1 MNNKTLQYIA
11 EAIRDN
17 YEYSLDDSIE
27 IVTNSF
33 LPELLEEMPD
43 VGAVILMTLK
53 ALPMRI
59 SLGMIVCL
67 PFVLVTYWGLLM
79 LFDLKAPKWHPGFV
93 IFTLW
98 LISLVAFCVLTV
110 LKIPDLGLWM

>member
-1 MNNKTLQYIA
+1 MK
-11 EAIRDN
+11 RRRRV
-17 YEYSLDDSIE
+17 SL
-27 IVTNSF
+27 N
-33 LPELLEEMPD
+33 
-43 VGAVILMTLK
+43 ARK
-53 ALPMRI
+53 ARSGWMF
-59 SLGMIVCL
+59 CL

>member
-43 VGAVILMTLK
+43 Y
-53 ALPMRI
+53 
-59 SLGMIVCL
+59 
-67 PFVLVTYWGLLM
+67 VTHYDADYWANEIM
-79 LFDLKAPKWHPGFV
+79 SDIMAR
-93 IFTLW
+93 
-98 LISLVAFCVLTV
+98 
-110 LKIPDLGLWM
+110 